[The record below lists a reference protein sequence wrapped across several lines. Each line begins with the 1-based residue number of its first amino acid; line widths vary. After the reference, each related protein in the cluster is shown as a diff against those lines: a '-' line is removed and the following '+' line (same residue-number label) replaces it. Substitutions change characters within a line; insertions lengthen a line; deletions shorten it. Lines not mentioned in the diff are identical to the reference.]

1 MIRFDRASVERGGQL
16 VVEAVSAEWPT
27 GSAVAIVG
35 RGGAGKS
42 SLVAAAATALPLH
55 GGDVL
60 VAGAS
65 VRRDP
70 EAVRRLAGYVP
81 TALPAWPGLRAAE
94 FLELFATTA
103 GLQGRPLALAVE
115 RALDLA
121 GLAGQGGV
129 ALETLAA
136 APAKMLLVA
145 RALLHEPQV
154 LLCDDPFA
162 GLDPAGRARVVQLVG
177 DACLMGRTVVAAIDD
192 AEVPGCFTHVAVLAE
207 GRLVA
212 AGPADPAAFLG
223 RTWAHRLVCP
233 GRAAEAVRAIG
244 PLVETATVVDAD
256 VVACRHDPAR
266 GSFADVVAAAV
277 RAGIPVAAA
286 GHDPPWAAQL
296 LD

>member
-16 VVEAVSAEWPT
+16 VVEAVSAEWPA
-27 GSAVAIVG
+27 GSAVAVVG

-55 GGDVL
+55 GGDVI

-65 VRRDP
+65 VRREP

-81 TALPAWPGLRAAE
+81 AALPAWPGLRAAE

-103 GLQGRPLALAVE
+103 GLQGRPLVLAVE

-121 GLAGQGGV
+121 GLAGQGGA

-177 DACLMGRTVVAAIDD
+177 DACLMGRTVVAAVDD
-192 AEVPGCFTHVAVLAE
+192 AAVPGCFTHVAVLAE

-212 AGPADPAAFLG
+212 AGPADPAAFPG
-223 RTWAHRLVCP
+223 RTWAHQLVCP
-233 GRAAEAVRAIG
+233 GRATEAVRVIG
-244 PLVETATVVDAD
+244 PLLVTATAVDAD

-286 GHDPPWAAQL
+286 GHDPPWPAQL